1 MQGDEL
7 DKQQAETKGVKAA
20 RQKGPKGAM
29 IKS

>member
-7 DKQQAETKGVKAA
+7 DKQRAGTKAVKAA

-29 IKS
+29 IES